1 MTWAQPD
8 RFSTAEM
15 TLIPYKYLKEI
26 RCRNNG
32 LSQDGQRFL
41 TKTAVSYNLKVK
53 ILFMFTS

>member
-15 TLIPYKYLKEI
+15 TPIPYKYLKEI
-26 RCRNNG
+26 RCHNNG

-41 TKTAVSYNLKVK
+41 TKTAVYYNLKVK
-53 ILFMFTS
+53 IPFIFTS